1 MAVALPQDQFR
12 CNLLNLC
19 HKAEGPAP
27 IPLPGPPVS
36 RITTSDEI
44 FPALK
49 LRHDSTNAGLS

>member
-1 MAVALPQDQFR
+1 
-12 CNLLNLC
+12 LNLC

-27 IPLPGPPVS
+27 IPLPGPLVS